1 MVNFRQL
8 SVAIGLL
15 LLNFPVQALATETG
29 HSRSGVGNRARRDID
44 SAALPADLEARDPF
58 FGLIGLAA
66 KGIGKGVSAIVKH
79 KNSQNKHKRRSPLA
93 GQGGKRP
100 QRGLPGD
107 VGQPASQRGA
117 RERERE
123 HCAGFEDEASP
134 RYAYAGRLHKGI
146 YLGELVGIPRRI
158 W

>member
-8 SVAIGLL
+8 SVASGLL

-79 KNSQNKHKRRSPLA
+79 KNSQNKHKKKKPVGRPRRKAAPKRPA
-93 GQGGKRP
+93 RGRGPARKPARRKGKGKRAV
-100 QRGLPGD
+100 RGF
-107 VGQPASQRGA
+107 RG
-117 RERERE
+117 
-123 HCAGFEDEASP
+123 
-134 RYAYAGRLHKGI
+134 
-146 YLGELVGIPRRI
+146 
-158 W
+158 